1 MGVGKMH
8 AASRVA
14 HAGIAVMSVK
24 QTIAY
29 SPILTPPHD
38 GAGVMFLTAHGEY
51 LWLYALLWGVS
62 ALASLCGIIMG
73 RGRWSILLFIFLCF
87 CWAAGYAAAWGYSRF
102 TSDDF
107 MTACTYTC
115 IVLAYAAIYRYIDL
129 LQDKQVEAIT
139 GAIQAVKGSRCP

>member
-1 MGVGKMH
+1 MH

-29 SPILTPPHD
+29 SQILTPPHE
-38 GAGVMFLTAHGEY
+38 GAGVMFLTAHGEF
-51 LWLYALLWGVS
+51 LWVYALLWGVS
-62 ALASLCGIIMG
+62 ALASLYGIIMG

-87 CWAAGYAAAWGYSRF
+87 CWAAGYAAAWGFSRF

-107 MTACTYTC
+107 MTACTYAS

-129 LQDKQVEAIT
+129 LDDKQVEAT
-139 GAIQAVKGSRCP
+139 TNAIQIVKGS

>member
-1 MGVGKMH
+1 MH
-8 AASRVA
+8 TASRVA

-38 GAGVMFLTAHGEY
+38 GAGVMFLSAHGEF
-51 LWLYALLWGVS
+51 LWVYALLWGLS
-62 ALASLCGIIMG
+62 ALASLYGVIMG
-73 RGRWSILLFIFLCF
+73 RGRWSLLLFIFLCF
-87 CWAAGYAAAWGYSRF
+87 CWAGGYAAAWGFSRF

-115 IVLAYAAIYRYIDL
+115 IVLLSAGIYRSIDL
-129 LQDKQVEAIT
+129 LDDKQVETTTA
-139 GAIQAVKGSRCP
+139 AIQIVRGANEPS

>member
-1 MGVGKMH
+1 
-8 AASRVA
+8 
-14 HAGIAVMSVK
+14 MSVK

-51 LWLYALLWGVS
+51 LWVYALLWGVS
-62 ALASLCGIIMG
+62 TLASLYGIVMG
-73 RGRWSILLFIFLCF
+73 RGRWAILLFIFLCF

-115 IVLAYAAIYRYIDL
+115 IVLFSVAVYRYIDL
-129 LQDKQVEAIT
+129 LQDKQVEAT
-139 GAIQAVKGSRCP
+139 TNAIQAAKGSRCP

>member
-1 MGVGKMH
+1 MH

-24 QTIAY
+24 QTLAY

-38 GAGVMFLTAHGEY
+38 GAGVMSLTGHGEY
-51 LWLYALLWGVS
+51 LWVYALLWGVS
-62 ALASLCGIIMG
+62 ALASLYGIVMG
-73 RGRWSILLFIFLCF
+73 RGRWAILLFIFLCF
-87 CWAAGYAAAWGYSRF
+87 CWAAGYAAAWGFSRF

-107 MTACTYTC
+107 MTACTYAC

-129 LQDKQVEAIT
+129 LHDKGVEET
-139 GAIQAVKGSRCP
+139 TNAIQIVRGANEPR